1 MEFGLDA
8 VFVANSLHVRPG
20 GEGFDDAHPPRC
32 SRDAK
37 PLARRCRRSPGSSK
51 TLVVAAQQALR
62 YFRDCEIATRDE

>member
-37 PLARRCRRSPGSSK
+37 PLARRSGSSK
-51 TLVVAAQQALR
+51 TGVRSLLLQRNKPFAIFA
-62 YFRDCEIATRDE
+62 IAK

>member
-37 PLARRCRRSPGSSK
+37 PPRAAMSALAW
-51 TLVVAAQQALR
+51 
-62 YFRDCEIATRDE
+62 

>member
-51 TLVVAAQQALR
+51 TGVRSLLLQRNKPFAIFA
-62 YFRDCEIATRDE
+62 IAK